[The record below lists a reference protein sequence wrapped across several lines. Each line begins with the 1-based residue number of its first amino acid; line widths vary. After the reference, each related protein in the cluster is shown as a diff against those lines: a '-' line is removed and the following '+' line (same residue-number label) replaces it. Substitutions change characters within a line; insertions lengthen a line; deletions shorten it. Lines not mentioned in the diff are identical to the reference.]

1 MCGAATA
8 ICLSPSRVKV
18 LRADGLTTL
27 TLYSR
32 EYCHLC
38 HEMLAALQ
46 RLPEASFRLEVVD
59 VDRHPDLE
67 ARYGEWVP
75 LLMHGNIELCRYRLE
90 VGRVRAYLAE
100 LR

>member
-1 MCGAATA
+1 MKA
-8 ICLSPSRVKV
+8 P
-18 LRADGLTTL
+18 RADGLPTL

-46 RLPEASFRLEVVD
+46 CLPGVGFGIEVVD
-59 VDRHPDLE
+59 VDSDPDLE
-67 ARYGEWVP
+67 RRYGEWVP
-75 LLMHGNIELCRYRLE
+75 LLMHGDTELCRYRLDAE
-90 VGRVRAYLAE
+90 RVRAYLAE